1 MKIVIELCIYSL
13 TGTFMDNRT
22 SLEKLSD
29 KVSQIIQAN
38 SSLKEELGM
47 LRTELMTLKAE
58 KELTKAE
65 MDRLVEENLRKD
77 IEIEEIVN
85 KIESILG

>member
-1 MKIVIELCIYSL
+1 
-13 TGTFMDNRT
+13 MDNRT

-29 KVSQIIQAN
+29 QVSQILQTN
-38 SSLKEELGM
+38 SSLKEEVGV
-47 LRTELMTLKAE
+47 LRNELMTLKAE
-58 KELTKAE
+58 KELTKTE

-85 KIESILG
+85 KIEMILG

>member
-1 MKIVIELCIYSL
+1 
-13 TGTFMDNRT
+13 MDNRT

-29 KVSQIIQAN
+29 QVSQILQTN
-38 SSLKEELGM
+38 NSLKEEIGG

-58 KELTKAE
+58 KELTKGE
-65 MDRLVEENLRKD
+65 MDRLIEENLKKD

-85 KIESILG
+85 KIEMILG

>member
-1 MKIVIELCIYSL
+1 MNFVIELCIYSL
-13 TGTFMDNRT
+13 IGTFMDNRT

-29 KVSQIIQAN
+29 QVSQILQTN
-38 SSLKEELGM
+38 NSLKEEIGG

-58 KELTKAE
+58 KELTKGE
-65 MDRLVEENLRKD
+65 MDRLVEENLKKD

-85 KIESILG
+85 KIEMILG